1 MLRPF
6 AFFLKKYLPTKNDL
20 QGNKRCIRKVEKP
33 SRVPQRKAFIDED
46 TDLITT
52 VESHERLIKLQIVL
66 AIISSITSSIL
77 LLSQRQHLNQQLYQH
92 VSKSNSLSFTLPK
105 IAIIDQVGNG
115 TLVKYWIDKNHT
127 LHYDCSLKLP
137 SPKVISNFALGSLSK
152 NYFAFVEN
160 KEVVIIAEDG
170 YKDTTIVYSNSSHR
184 KIPNS
189 KYPFKRRIGSTS
201 VRTSK
206 YFWIFDGHEPLEMNH
221 HGMPWNWIL
230 KGSYLWAIEKQK
242 YLLGPSVPQEMP
254 LSIGGSCSISL
265 NRSHVL
271 VLFLT
276 HDLDYEGFFHIFGY
290 GCLAGW
296 TYDFDNW
303 KWSNLHWCIK
313 GFEMEV
319 FTKLSCTS
327 YFTKHFQLLIMMW
340 VSKTSDPA
348 FTSDHKV
355 TIAKSDSGEIVQHV
369 LIQNSGI
376 ISEFGS
382 TQKN

>member
-1 MLRPF
+1 M
-6 AFFLKKYLPTKNDL
+6 
-20 QGNKRCIRKVEKP
+20 
-33 SRVPQRKAFIDED
+33 
-46 TDLITT
+46 
-52 VESHERLIKLQIVL
+52 
-66 AIISSITSSIL
+66 
-77 LLSQRQHLNQQLYQH
+77 
-92 VSKSNSLSFTLPK
+92 SFTLPK

-276 HDLDYEGFFHIFGY
+276 HDLDYDIFGY

-382 TQKN
+382 TKKK

>member
-1 MLRPF
+1 MAPNKESSSSKKWQKAKKISDNIIE
-6 AFFLKKYLPTKNDL
+6 AFK
-20 QGNKRCIRKVEKP
+20 
-33 SRVPQRKAFIDED
+33 VPQRKAFIDED

-206 YFWIFDGHEPLEMNH
+206 YFWIFDGHEPLENY
-221 HGMPWNWIL
+221 HGMAWNWIL
-230 KGSYLWAIEKQK
+230 KGSYLWSIEKQK

-254 LSIGGSCSISL
+254 LPIGGSCGISL

-276 HDLDYEGFFHIFGY
+276 YDLDYEDFFHIFGY

-313 GFEMEV
+313 GFEMEI
-319 FTKLSCTS
+319 FTKFSCTS
-327 YFTKHFQLLIMMW
+327 YFTKYSQLLIVIW
-340 VSKTSDPA
+340 AS
-348 FTSDHKV
+348 SDHKI
-355 TIAKSDSGEIVQHV
+355 TIANSDSGNIVQHV
-369 LIQNSGI
+369 LLQLQDND
-376 ISEFGS
+376 ISEFWS
-382 TQKN
+382 TSSTC

>member
-1 MLRPF
+1 M
-6 AFFLKKYLPTKNDL
+6 
-20 QGNKRCIRKVEKP
+20 
-33 SRVPQRKAFIDED
+33 S
-46 TDLITT
+46 
-52 VESHERLIKLQIVL
+52 
-66 AIISSITSSIL
+66 
-77 LLSQRQHLNQQLYQH
+77 
-92 VSKSNSLSFTLPK
+92 
-105 IAIIDQVGNG
+105 
-115 TLVKYWIDKNHT
+115 
-127 LHYDCSLKLP
+127 
-137 SPKVISNFALGSLSK
+137 
-152 NYFAFVEN
+152 
-160 KEVVIIAEDG
+160 IAEDG

-254 LSIGGSCSISL
+254 LSIGGSL

-382 TQKN
+382 TQKNNQFLFQIMFHWLLFKAELLWFQSIMIQKKSLLHSSMGQLLSIYKKSRILHLAMMMMIINTDNYSF